1 MIYSLTV
8 PAAVP
13 GVEEIRVL
21 EWHGEPGKVFAV
33 GDLIVELETHKAVVE
48 ARAGQPG
55 VLREIKADPG
65 EWREIGL
72 VLAVFSDSADEALP
86 EGDGSATELVIEFD
100 VI

>member
-1 MIYSLTV
+1 MIYQLLV

-21 EWHGEPGKVFAV
+21 EWHGEPGTAFAP

-48 ARAGQPG
+48 ARAGQAG
-55 VLREIKADPG
+55 VLRDIKAAPG
-65 EWREIGL
+65 DWCQIGTP
-72 VLAVFSDSADEALP
+72 LALFSDSADEAMP
-86 EGDGSATELVIEFD
+86 DGAVVSRDLVIEFD